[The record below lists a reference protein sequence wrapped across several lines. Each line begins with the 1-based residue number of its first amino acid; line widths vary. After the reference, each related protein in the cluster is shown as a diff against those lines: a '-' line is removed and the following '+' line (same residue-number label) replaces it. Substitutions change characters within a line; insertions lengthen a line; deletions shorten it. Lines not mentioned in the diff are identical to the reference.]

1 MPYGNLQAM
10 RVQRFAT
17 LADIDASH
25 PTVEEREEY
34 ETPVEMGMVMYSG
47 VDYADILERAEAE
60 ADVIIWDGG
69 NNDFSFFRPDL
80 SIVVVD
86 PLRAG
91 HELKYHPGETN
102 LRLADVAVVNKIDSA
117 SLDQI
122 ERVLA
127 DIAAVNPAMTVIRA
141 TSPVSLDDGTSLVNK
156 AVLVVED
163 GPTITHGGLP
173 FGAGTVAA
181 QAAGAPI
188 RVDPRPYAVGS
199 IAGVYEQ
206 YPHIGS
212 VLPAMGYSDEQLR
225 ELEATINAAECDVV
239 VTGTPIDLGRLIH
252 SRHPIRHVT
261 YELHELG
268 EPSLQSVLA
277 PIVAGVKGGLVTA

>member
-1 MPYGNLQAM
+1 
-10 RVQRFAT
+10 
-17 LADIDASH
+17 I
-25 PTVEEREEY
+25 EEREEY
-34 ETPVEMGMVMYSG
+34 EAPVAMGMVVYAG
-47 VDYADILERAEAE
+47 VDYAAILEQAERE
-60 ADVIIWDGG
+60 ADVIVWDGG

-80 SIVVVD
+80 TIVVVD

-102 LRLADVAVVNKIDSA
+102 LRMADAVVVNKIDSA
-117 SLDQI
+117 SADQV

-127 DIAAVNPAMTVIRA
+127 DVASVNPLLTVVRA
-141 TSPVSLDDGTSLVNK
+141 SSPVTLDEGPSLAGR

-199 IAGVYEQ
+199 IAAIYEQ
-206 YPHIGS
+206 YPHIGA

-225 ELEATINAAECDVV
+225 ELEATINAADCDVV
-239 VTGTPIDLGRLIH
+239 VTGTPIDLGRLIE
-252 SRHPIRHVT
+252 SRHPIRHAT
-261 YELHELG
+261 YELRELG
-268 EPSLQSVLA
+268 EPSLESVLGRV
-277 PIVAGVKGGLVTA
+277 ITQVRRELVTA